1 MKLLCREDH
10 NGGASRSDVGDRRSN
25 SDWAVKNGAAET
37 LSVAVESKALNAVR
51 IRDVALHLTQYRC
64 FTPYEPPIR

>member
-25 SDWAVKNGAAET
+25 SDWAVKNGAAANPT
-37 LSVAVESKALNAVR
+37 AGLRAAGMGTDPNAGSGASRGVR
-51 IRDVALHLTQYRC
+51 
-64 FTPYEPPIR
+64 